1 MIDELKEGL
10 PTVDN
15 KNRFYKNVVGALL
28 NGSDDAKE
36 TINELEDYLKKKKEE
51 MEKQ

>member
-1 MIDELKEGL
+1 MDQTTLGRL
-10 PTVDN
+10 
-15 KNRFYKNVVGALL
+15 FMSLNVVGALL